1 MKKPRGKDIIYY
13 LTMTVLLVIFISSAG
28 ILAKNY
34 IQDRRHGN
42 DLDQLA
48 GLFPEVT
55 VTAAA
60 TTAATAAGGTETE
73 PQPQES
79 ETSIE
84 DTWMQISPQD
94 WKLYWDTVA
103 AGRFSTYQSLKKQ
116 NADFVGWV
124 RIEGTQL
131 DYPVLQTPNDP
142 DYYLHRD
149 FEKKSSRYGIPYMM
163 ESCRLEEPRTNYLVY
178 GHHMRNGS
186 MFAALQ
192 NYTDYNYYKQHPYIQ
207 FDALNQAG
215 SYEIVAVVKVDNAG
229 DPSFWQEVLFPSG
242 EAAFDSAWKQFQKK
256 SFYDTGVSIT
266 AYDHLLALVTCEY
279 TLKDGRLMVV
289 AREIPR
295 EIS

>member
-1 MKKPRGKDIIYY
+1 MKKPRGKDIIYN
-13 LTMTVLLVIFISSAG
+13 LTLTILLVIFIGSAG
-28 ILAKNY
+28 ILVKNY

-42 DLDQLA
+42 DLEQLT
-48 GLFPEVT
+48 GLFPEESMPEVT
-55 VTAAA
+55 VAATKAITAAS
-60 TTAATAAGGTETE
+60 ETE
-73 PQPQES
+73 MQPQES
-79 ETSIE
+79 ETSVE

-94 WKLYWDTVA
+94 WKHYWEDVA

-124 RIEGTQL
+124 RIEGTPL
-131 DYPVLQTPNDP
+131 DYPVLQTPNEP

-149 FEKKSSRYGIPYMM
+149 FEKKSSRYGTPYMM
-163 ESCRLEEPRTNYLVY
+163 ESCRLEEPRTNYLIY

-186 MFAALQ
+186 MFAGLQ

-207 FDALNQAG
+207 FDTLNQAG
-215 SYEIVAVVKVDNAG
+215 SFEIVAVVKVDNSA
-229 DPSFWQEVLFPSG
+229 DPSFWQKVLFPSG
-242 EAAFDSAWKQFQKK
+242 KTEFNSAWKQFQRK

-289 AREIPR
+289 AREI
-295 EIS
+295 S

>member
-1 MKKPRGKDIIYY
+1 MKKPRGKDIIYN
-13 LTMTVLLVIFISSAG
+13 LTMIILLVIFIGSAG
-28 ILAKNY
+28 TLAKNY

-42 DLDQLA
+42 DLEQLA
-48 GLFPEVT
+48 ELFPEETMPEVT
-55 VTAAA
+55 VSVTKA
-60 TTAATAAGGTETE
+60 TTAASETE
-73 PQPQES
+73 IQES

-94 WKLYWDTVA
+94 WKVYWDKVA

-124 RIEGTQL
+124 RIEGTKI

-149 FEKKSSRYGIPYMM
+149 FEKKYSRYGIPYMM

-207 FDALNQAG
+207 FDTLNQTG
-215 SYEIVAVVKVDNAG
+215 SYEIVAVVKVDNSA
-229 DPSFWQEVLFPSG
+229 DPSFWQKVLFPSS
-242 EAAFDSAWKQFQKK
+242 EAEFNSAWKQFQKK

-289 AREIPR
+289 AREI
-295 EIS
+295 S